1 MNHSRGEFSRLSH
14 SRWPG
19 SSAGMMLA
27 AGGLLIAVALPFFAQ
42 HVPAAQPGE
51 LQSRLDAA
59 NAFHKQADY
68 ARSIPLLKQIIK
80 EEPRNYLANLL
91 LGVDLLRSGSPRDA
105 LAPLRAASAA
115 QPHDGAP
122 QAYLAEAA
130 LALNDP
136 AMASEAYQSAVA
148 RSGGEVQYVLAWAN
162 FCLDRFHLLEM
173 SLLKTRPGEGPELRI
188 EALGHPEGSQTRESL
203 LEQSAARDPAQ
214 PGIWGDLGVAQ
225 LALGHNAPAR
235 QSLNEAEGREPESAE
250 TIHLEAL
257 LAAGE
262 GDWQLAEKRLLALG
276 ERSPAELRNV
286 LASWPPERQPGPEV
300 TGTLWNCLREKGG
313 ACPMLSAPP
322 KGGAGLGA
330 GELYAQGRWEQ
341 LKALPAAAT
350 AGPSGFLFRGVALA
364 RTGDC
369 PRAIPSL
376 ERGLKA
382 GEATAGFW
390 LQVCYGS
397 EVSGAEERLSK
408 AGDQTAFHQL
418 RGDVA
423 LRLRFDA
430 AAAEEEYAE
439 ASKSRPNDPRLLASL
454 AEADRIQGDTEDA
467 RSKAQA
473 ALALSPHSF
482 SALRTLAEIAM
493 NERDYAEA
501 LARLKELVV
510 LHPKDAWTQVELGV
524 AYGQLG
530 QPDEAVNYL
539 GSQLAAGYPDNNGAL
554 HAQLASALR
563 KLGREEEARQ
573 ASQEAARLAN
583 STLQK
588 SGQGS
593 FDGLQ

>member
-1 MNHSRGEFSRLSH
+1 MNHSRGAYSRLSH
-14 SRWPG
+14 CRWPG
-19 SSAGMMLA
+19 SSAGTILA
-27 AGGLLIAVALPFFAQ
+27 AGGLLLAVALPFFAQ
-42 HVPAAQPGE
+42 PVPAAQPGE

-105 LAPLRAASAA
+105 LAPLHAASAA

-136 AMASEAYQSAVA
+136 AMAAEAYQSAVA
-148 RSGGEVQYVLAWAN
+148 RSAGEVQYLTAWAG

-173 SLLKTRPGEGPELRI
+173 SLLKTRAGEGPELRI
-188 EALGHPEGSQTRESL
+188 EAWGHPEGSQTRESL

-225 LALGHNAPAR
+225 LELGHDAPAR
-235 QSLNEAEGREPESAE
+235 QSLKEAEGREPESVE

-257 LAAGE
+257 LAAGQ

-286 LASWPPERQPGPEV
+286 LASWPPARQPGPEV
-300 TGTLWNCLREKGG
+300 AGTLWNCLREKGG
-313 ACPMLSAPP
+313 DCPLLSAPP
-322 KGGAGLGA
+322 KGGAGLGV

-397 EVSGAEERLSK
+397 EVSRAEERLSK
-408 AGDQTAFHQL
+408 TGDQAAFHQL
-418 RGDVA
+418 RGDVE

-430 AAAEEEYAE
+430 AAAQKEYTE
-439 ASKSRPNDPRLLASL
+439 ALRSRPDDPRLLASL
-454 AEADRIQGDTEDA
+454 AEADKALGDTEAA
-467 RSKAQA
+467 RNAARA
-473 ALALSPHSF
+473 ALARNPRLS
-482 SALRTLAEIAM
+482 SALQTLAAMAM

-501 LARLKELVV
+501 LARLKELAVIQ
-510 LHPKDAWTQVELGV
+510 PRDAWTQVQLGL

-530 QPDEAVNYL
+530 QPDEAVRLL
-539 GSQLAAGYPDNNGAL
+539 GPQLAAGYPDNNGAL

-573 ASQEAARLAN
+573 AGREAARLAN
-583 STLQK
+583 SALQT

-593 FDGLQ
+593 FDGPQ